1 MYFSSSSSNYFECT
15 VKAEV
20 REEHTKRTHRGT
32 YSFRCCLIC
41 FLVCLRVCVSM
52 RDVVI
57 IYVVVAAAHWK
68 EGDG

>member
-1 MYFSSSSSNYFECT
+1 M
-15 VKAEV
+15 

>member
-1 MYFSSSSSNYFECT
+1 M
-15 VKAEV
+15 
-20 REEHTKRTHRGT
+20 REEHRKHTHRGT

-57 IYVVVAAAHWK
+57 IYVDVAAAHWK